1 MTKTQAVDI
10 HGRSYHRTIMFVLML
25 IATLAGSLMQSTLG
39 TALPTLMDKFSI
51 DLNTAQQATTWFLLA
66 LGVMVPVPPPCS
78 EPEPECRYLP
88 TWLKRYQPSH

>member
-39 TALPTLMDKFSI
+39 TALPSLMDKFSI
-51 DLNTAQQATTWFLLA
+51 DLNTAQRWPGLYRNWHDRCYVF
-66 LGVMVPVPPPCS
+66 
-78 EPEPECRYLP
+78 
-88 TWLKRYQPSH
+88 KRSQSANQ